1 MVDCYSLKPIDTDG
15 LREAAAAAGDR
26 VVTVEDHWPEGG
38 LGDAVL
44 GAFADADDRPRVV
57 KLAVRD
63 MPGSGKPDE
72 LLHAAGI
79 DADAIASAA
88 RALVRGGVP
97 V

>member
-1 MVDCYSLKPIDTDG
+1 M
-15 LREAAAAAGDR
+15 
-26 VVTVEDHWPEGG
+26 
-38 LGDAVL
+38 L
-44 GAFADADDRPRVV
+44 GAFADADERPRVV

>member
-1 MVDCYSLKPIDTDG
+1 MLDCYSLKPIDVEG
-15 LREAAAAAGDR
+15 LREAAAAAGER
-26 VVTVEDHWPEGG
+26 VVVAEDHWPEGG

-44 GAFADADDRPRVV
+44 GAFADTDERPRVV
-57 KLAVRD
+57 KLGVRD

-72 LLHAAGI
+72 LLAEAGI